1 MDGGIQDAQAVNSSQ
16 TSGMRTMPES
26 TLLGSSI
33 KQIRN
38 KPSVKLSLQQK
49 RSPEMQARRG
59 RPPQG
64 CTHRR
69 PQEEQ
74 GQHQQKGFCQN
85 SSQPKYIVLIGI
97 YRWYSSPGTII
108 DPHSIYS
115 ILGIIY
121 SLSRYPNTLWSL
133 YNYMGSAILKRL
145 RYNPCQACQV
155 SKQASLQLHCYCTIK
170 SVKEI

>member
-1 MDGGIQDAQAVNSSQ
+1 MCESVRWRCLSFFSYHFAPPYTHSSQQVCCCHFLPRLSLSSLSSIPSLSRPMDGPPQDPHDAVIPEFAAQRQFLMDGGIQDAQAVNSSQ

-97 YRWYSSPGTII
+97 YR
-108 DPHSIYS
+108 
-115 ILGIIY
+115 
-121 SLSRYPNTLWSL
+121 
-133 YNYMGSAILKRL
+133 
-145 RYNPCQACQV
+145 
-155 SKQASLQLHCYCTIK
+155 
-170 SVKEI
+170 